1 MCSVSH
7 HIFRKY
13 SSVANITP
21 VSVSLSLC
29 SLSLDSGVPTS
40 PSPSI
45 IPRSS
50 GSVSVM
56 DESGVEV
63 EVRMMNIFTR
73 K

>member
-40 PSPSI
+40 PSI